1 MTLTRPPG
9 YSATPA
15 DTQLHVLPGYTL
27 DETDNNPGVQERIR
41 EGSIE
46 VLKSFPMIERTWLQN
61 PTSSAP
67 GTAKGAA
74 MGTGT
79 DMGAT
84 MDTGTNMGTATG
96 TAKRR
101 GRKSNMSHKTGT
113 RMRGK
118 SAHYQYGSQL
128 QEVVAG
134 ISEEGVSENYSETLA
149 ITPQPTHFDTL
160 TDNATHRSLETAT
173 ESRLDECYDGGSTNI
188 SEVSPKPLCFDT
200 LADHLAQSSLNPVA
214 ALEVGVEECDKGF
227 SKNCS
232 ETSPPPEYFDS
243 LSDHLA
249 HASLN
254 LDAEFLRNEG
264 VSKNC
269 SEISPEPVESET
281 MEDPLAHSS
290 IVMEAEL
297 EVEEGFLKNFTE
309 ISPQPVELEILAH
322 TLAHSSIIMEAEL
335 EVEEGFL
342 KNFTEISSQ
351 PVEFETLVDHLAQ
364 SDVIMGTE
372 LGLDEGVLTN
382 FTEISSQPAELE
394 ILADTLSQSS
404 FIMEAE
410 LEVDEGVLKNFT
422 EISSQPAELE
432 IHADTLSQSSF
443 IMEAELGVDKGLF
456 KNFSEISLQPVELE
470 TLAIP
475 LGQSSFIMEA
485 ELRVDEGVS
494 KNFSEMQPVEFETLA
509 VPLSESSFIMEAEL
523 GVDDGVLK
531 NFSEISSQP
540 VEFETIHLLDTSLDL
555 KVDEIDD
562 GFVEGSSPFK
572 DPSNLEGSPF
582 SNCSPALEHVRFGET
597 YTADKSESHET
608 TTIGEEVLEQVLIS
622 STRLNSSQDLEKPE
636 KVMIGNMALAQ
647 GPDHKKRKRAY
658 RKRGSPKA
666 EASISN
672 IVIAAHSTNDA
683 QSTHLD
689 TLQDREKQEVKNR
702 SMVFAPQSL
711 NQKTC
716 KRAYR
721 KRVSI
726 KQHKAETHISNNN
739 DIARHSL
746 MDPTMLGS
754 LHTNTLAGDVSNQDD
769 SVPEEAVEVS
779 LQDNKDFEPKRKRLR
794 HTDNLSNFKDIEVGG
809 VALALTHGSV
819 LFEVA
824 KFERHASTALT
835 NPSRHNPSRLSIVF
849 YQHKYLNRGNHGV
862 HEVAFRKVQR
872 EFGQSPATLTTPTV
886 THSLMRLQPVCI

>member
-1 MTLTRPPG
+1 MTLTHPLG

-41 EGSIE
+41 EGSVE
-46 VLKSFPMIERTWLQN
+46 VLQSFPMIERTWLQN
-61 PTSSAP
+61 PTSTAP
-67 GTAKGAA
+67 GTAMGAA

-118 SAHYQYGSQL
+118 SARYQYGSQL
-128 QEVVAG
+128 QEVETG
-134 ISEEGVSENYSETLA
+134 ISEEGVSENYFEILTILS
-149 ITPQPTHFDTL
+149 QPAHFDTL
-160 TDNATHRSLETAT
+160 ADNATHRSLETAT
-173 ESRLDECYDGGSTNI
+173 ESRLDECYDGVSANI

-200 LADHLAQSSLNPVA
+200 LADHLALSSLNPVA
-214 ALEVGVEECDKGF
+214 ALEVRVEECDKGF

-232 ETSPPPEYFDS
+232 ETSPAPVYFDS
-243 LSDHLA
+243 LADHLTL
-249 HASLN
+249 ASLN
-254 LDAEFLRNEG
+254 LEAEFLRNEG

-290 IVMEAEL
+290 IIMEAEL
-297 EVEEGFLKNFTE
+297 GVDERPLKNFTE
-309 ISPQPVELEILAH
+309 ISPQPVELEILTH
-322 TLAHSSIIMEAEL
+322 
-335 EVEEGFL
+335 
-342 KNFTEISSQ
+342 N
-351 PVEFETLVDHLAQ
+351 
-364 SDVIMGTE
+364 
-372 LGLDEGVLTN
+372 
-382 FTEISSQPAELE
+382 
-394 ILADTLSQSS
+394 LSQSS

-410 LEVDEGVLKNFT
+410 LGLDAGVLKNFSEISSQPVELETLADTLVQSSVIMETELRLDEGVLKNFT

-432 IHADTLSQSSF
+432 ILPDILSQSSF
-443 IMEAELGVDKGLF
+443 IMEAELEVDEGLF

-470 TLAIP
+470 TLANP
-475 LGQSSFIMEA
+475 LAQSSYIMEA
-485 ELRVDEGVS
+485 ELGVDEGLF
-494 KNFSEMQPVEFETLA
+494 KNFLEMQPVEFETLA

-523 GVDDGVLK
+523 GVDEGVSK
-531 NFSEISSQP
+531 NFLEMQP
-540 VEFETIHLLDTSLDL
+540 VEFETLSDDLLHTSLDIIEGH
-555 KVDEIDD
+555 VEESDD

-582 SNCSPALEHVRFGET
+582 SKGSLALKHVSFGET
-597 YTADKSESHET
+597 HTADKSESHET
-608 TTIGEEVLEQVLIS
+608 TAIGEEVLDKVLIS
-622 STRLNSSQDLEKPE
+622 STHLNSLQDLEKPE
-636 KVMIGNMALAQ
+636 KLMIGNMALAQ
-647 GPDHKKRKRAY
+647 GPDHKKRERAY
-658 RKRGSPKA
+658 RKRGLPKA

-672 IVIAAHSTNDA
+672 IVIAAHSTNDT

-689 TLQDREKQEVKNR
+689 TLQDREKQEVKDRN
-702 SMVFAPQSL
+702 MVLAPQSL

-754 LHTNTLAGDVSNQDD
+754 LHTNTLAGNVSNQDD
-769 SVPEEAVEVS
+769 SVPEGAVEVS
-779 LQDNKDFEPKRKRLR
+779 LQDNEDFERKRERLT
-794 HTDNLSNFKDIEVGG
+794 HTDNLPNFKDIEVGG

-824 KFERHASTALT
+824 KFERHASTALP

-849 YQHKYLNRGNHGV
+849 YQHKYLNRVNHGV